1 MNDLAL
7 VPAAP
12 VYQAVPV
19 VPAGYARLNITFGG
33 ANGDLIDPVAY
44 DLPDADIRRMAT
56 EAVQNGSIPG
66 IAQAGNANFAD
77 FVVERFPA
85 TDELPNR
92 VMLRP
97 KTPFGA

>member
-1 MNDLAL
+1 MDN
-7 VPAAP
+7 VIPIQPA
-12 VYQAVPV
+12 QAGI
-19 VPAGYARLNITFGG
+19 PAGYARLNITFGG
-33 ANGDLIDPVAY
+33 ANGDLLDPVAY
-44 DLPDADIRRMAT
+44 DLPDADIRQMAT
-56 EAVQNGSIPG
+56 EAVRNGSIAG
-66 IAQAGNANFAD
+66 IARADAANFAD

>member
-1 MNDLAL
+1 MDNI
-7 VPAAP
+7 VPINPNAAP
-12 VYQAVPV
+12 VPGGI
-19 VPAGYARLNITFGG
+19 PAGYARLNITHGG
-33 ANGDLIDPVAY
+33 ANGDLLDPIAY

-56 EAVQNGSIPG
+56 EAVRTGSVPG
-66 IAQAGNANFAD
+66 IARAEAADFGD